1 MLERGELARRVLET
15 LRDGGELS
23 VREVVDRLGSGHAY
37 TTILT
42 VLDRLHDKGDAKRRK
57 VDGAWCYRA
66 AASREEAAAE
76 QLAALLAS
84 GGGNDAF
91 LMAFVDRAASV
102 DAGMLER
109 LEKIIRKRKG
119 GRR

>member
-1 MLERGELARRVLET
+1 MMERGELAKRVLET
-15 LRDGGELS
+15 LRDADELS
-23 VREVVDRLGSGHAY
+23 VRDVVDRLGSGHAY

-42 VLDRLHDKGDAKRRK
+42 VLDRLHEKGDARRRK

-76 QLAALLAS
+76 QLASLLAS
-84 GGGNDAF
+84 TGGSDAF
-91 LMAFVDRAASV
+91 LMAFVDRAESV
-102 DAGMLER
+102 DAELLDR
-109 LEKIIRKRKG
+109 LEKLIRERRG

>member
-1 MLERGELARRVLET
+1 MLERGELAKRVLET
-15 LRDGGELS
+15 LRDGDELS

-42 VLDRLHDKGDAKRRK
+42 VLDRLHDKGDVKRHK

-66 AASREEAAAE
+66 AVSREEAAAN

-84 GGGNDAF
+84 SGGNDAF
-91 LMAFVDRAASV
+91 LMAFVNRAESV
-102 DAGMLER
+102 DASLLDRLER
-109 LEKIIRKRKG
+109 LIRKRKG
-119 GRR
+119 ARR